1 MLHFVSRPYLLAV
14 LLTVWAILLPASAQ
28 AENHLG
34 LEGPADAIQVGTPF
48 SVFLVMDF
56 SDTTVGGGVSL
67 EYDTSILSLDQV
79 SFAGGLGGD
88 PDFQCPG
95 SAAVSCPVDID
106 YISFGSVSGLSGQ
119 HTVAT
124 LSFNPIANGSTGIS
138 LVVTH
143 TFGST
148 EGTALTVLLDGTAVG
163 GSTDVPALSPWGTGV
178 LTLLLLVVGFSSRR
192 REIAG
197 RFSAPFV
204 VFVIMVLASQPLSAT
219 GTDTDGDGVS
229 DPTDNCTNTPNAD
242 QRDTDLDGFGN
253 FCDPDFNNDG
263 DVDSADVHI
272 FKPRLFGT
280 NADGDLDGDGAVTF
294 LDLGIVANHTG
305 LGPGPNCD
313 ECPISNTGTY
323 TRLVNLAIPDGSGTP
338 VSDSNIITDS
348 FDITELVF
356 AISIEH
362 SWIGDLTAVLTHVDT
377 GTSVVVIDQPGVP
390 GSSFG
395 CSGDD
400 IEAILSD
407 DAATSIENEC
417 NSGSPAISGTFTP
430 NNPLDAFD
438 GESTAGTWTLAVSDS
453 SSGGGGS
460 LVGWSLEVNNP
471 PIATGITM
479 TAFRP
484 LSESYG
490 NPLVRRAIPHA
501 EEQNP
506 GVGIRINGDDDNAN
520 GIADQNE
527 QFVTGENDLIEVE
540 LGVSELTPSGV
551 EYILRRTASNIKVW
565 ESPTKDIA
573 ILDDEDEATVVFS
586 TLTRSIWVEN
596 PTGGSASLEFEA
608 RSTTDGVIV
617 VGDEIYF
624 FAFTSL
630 VIGLHG
636 ELQFPTDP
644 IYGPNEGVSV
654 LAIELYEEGYDSHMY
669 MENEVASDGS
679 GSVYEEIVSAVN
691 NRGVTQ
697 IAIYCFSHGCGSTF
711 DLSEKLDANK
721 GSIGSFDISFTAYID
736 GVENDS
742 DVDLDPEIRLPIG
755 TGYHMNYYQSSFLWW
770 IWGASIPEADVDEEV
785 YGVTHITIT
794 NDVDVQN
801 AIHDELV
808 SRVSR

>member
-1 MLHFVSRPYLLAV
+1 MLRFSSRTCLLAGVVSVFLLV
-14 LLTVWAILLPASAQ
+14 LAASAQ
-28 AENHLG
+28 AENHLR

-48 SVFLVMDF
+48 SVSLVMDF
-56 SDTTVGGGVSL
+56 SDTTVGGGVNL
-67 EYDTSILSLDQV
+67 EYNSSILSLDQA
-79 SFAGGLGGD
+79 SFAGGLGDD

-106 YISFGSVSGLSGQ
+106 YISFGSISGLSGQ

-124 LSFNPIANGSTGIS
+124 LSFTPIANGSTGIS
-138 LVVTH
+138 LVLTH
-143 TFGST
+143 QFGST
-148 EGTALTVLLDGTAVG
+148 GGTALTVLLDGTAVG
-163 GSTDVPALSPWGTGV
+163 GSTEVPALSPWGTGG
-178 LTLLLLVVGFSSRR
+178 LTLLLLVLGFASRR
-192 REIAG
+192 REIAD
-197 RFSAPFV
+197 RFSAPLV
-204 VFVIMVLASQPLSAT
+204 VFILMLLASQPLSAT
-219 GTDTDGDGVS
+219 GTDSDADGVADS
-229 DPTDNCTNTPNAD
+229 TDNCTYTHNPNQAD
-242 QRDTDLDGFGN
+242 SNQDGFGN
-253 FCDPDFNNDG
+253 ACDSDLDNDG
-263 DVDSADVHI
+263 DVDNSDLEILKLHFWGSNVDA
-272 FKPRLFGT
+272 
-280 NADGDLDGDGAVTF
+280 DLDGSGNADF
-294 LDLGIVANHTG
+294 LDLAIMADQTG
-305 LGPGPNCD
+305 TGPGPTCGA
-313 ECPISNTGTY
+313 CSILSTGTY

-348 FDITELVF
+348 FEITELVF

-377 GTSVVVIDQPGVP
+377 GTSVIVIDQPGVP

-400 IEAILSD
+400 IEATLSD

-417 NSGSPAISGTFTP
+417 SSGIPAISGTFTP

-438 GESTAGTWTLAVSDS
+438 GENTAGTWTLAVSDS

-460 LVGWSLEVNNP
+460 VIEWSLAVNNP
-471 PIATGITM
+471 PIATEITM
-479 TAFRP
+479 TAYRP
-484 LSESYG
+484 QTESYG
-490 NPLVRRAIPHA
+490 NPLVRRAIPDA
-501 EEQNP
+501 EEQIP

-520 GIADQNE
+520 GIADQNDAS
-527 QFVTGENDLIEVE
+527 VTGENDLIEVE
-540 LGVSELTPSGV
+540 LGVNQLAPSGT

-565 ESPTKDIA
+565 DSSTKDIA

-617 VGDEIYF
+617 FSDEVNF

-654 LAIELYEEGYDSHMY
+654 IAIDLHEEGYDSHMY

-679 GSVYEEIVSAVN
+679 GSVYEEIVSAIQ
-691 NRGVTQ
+691 NRGVQQ
-697 IAIYCFSHGCGSTF
+697 IAMYCFSHGCGSIY

-721 GSIGSFDISFTAYID
+721 GSIGSFDIAFTGYID
-736 GVENDS
+736 GIENDS
-742 DVDLDPEIRLPIG
+742 DVDLDAETRLPIN
-755 TGYHMNYYQSSFLWW
+755 TQYHVNYYQSSFLWW
-770 IWGASIPEADVDEEV
+770 IWGDSIPEADVDVEV
-785 YGVTHITIT
+785 FGVTHLTIT
-794 NDVDVQN
+794 NNLGVQN
-801 AIHDELV
+801 GIHDALV
-808 SRVSR
+808 LRVSR

>member
-48 SVFLVMDF
+48 SVLLVMDF

-79 SFAGGLGGD
+79 SFAGGLGD
-88 PDFQCPG
+88 DSDFQCPG

-124 LSFNPIANGSTGIS
+124 LSFTPIANGSTGIS

-148 EGTALTVLLDGTAVG
+148 GGTALTVLLDGTAVG

-192 REIAG
+192 REIAD

-204 VFVIMVLASQPLSAT
+204 VFIIMLLASQPLSAT
-219 GTDTDGDGVS
+219 GTDTDADGVS
-229 DPTDNCTNTPNAD
+229 DSTDNCTYIANPNQYD
-242 QRDTDLDGFGN
+242 SNQDGHGN
-253 FCDPDFNNDG
+253 RCDPDLDNDG
-263 DVDSADVHI
+263 DVDSSDLEILKLH
-272 FKPRLFGT
+272 FFGS
-280 NADGDLDGDGAVTF
+280 NVDADLDSSGIVDF
-294 LDLGIVANHTG
+294 LDLAHMADQTG
-305 LGPGPNCD
+305 TGPGPSCGA
-313 ECPISNTGTY
+313 CSMSNTGTY
-323 TRLVNLAIPDGSGTP
+323 TRQVNLAIPDGSGTP
-338 VSDSNIITDS
+338 VSDSNIITDN

-356 AISIEH
+356 VISISH

-377 GTSVVVIDQPGVP
+377 GTSVTVIDQPGVP

-460 LVGWSLEVNNP
+460 LLGWSLEVNNP

-479 TAFRP
+479 TAYRP
-484 LSESYG
+484 QSETYS
-490 NPLVRRAIPHA
+490 NPLQRRPVLEAD
-501 EEQNP
+501 EESP
-506 GVGIRINGDDDNAN
+506 GAGVRINGDDDDVN
-520 GIADQNE
+520 GVADRDDAS
-527 QFVTGENDLIEVE
+527 VTGENDLIEVE
-540 LGVSELTPSGV
+540 LGVNQLAPAGA
-551 EYILRRTASNIKVW
+551 EYVLRRTTSNINVW
-565 ESPTKDIA
+565 ESASKGTA
-573 ILDDEDEATVVFS
+573 ILDDEEETILTFS
-586 TLTRSIWVEN
+586 TASRSVWVEN
-596 PTGGSASLEFEA
+596 PNGGTASLEFEA
-608 RSTTDGVIV
+608 RSTSDSSVLAA
-617 VGDEIYF
+617 DEIYF
-624 FAFTSL
+624 FPFTSL

-636 ELQFPTDP
+636 EFQFPTDP
-644 IYGPNEGVSV
+644 VYGPNEGISY
-654 LAIELYEEGYDSHMY
+654 LAVDFHEEAYDSHMY
-669 MENEVASDGS
+669 VENEVEADGS
-679 GSVYEEIVSAVN
+679 GSVYDEIVSAIQ

-697 IAIYCFSHGCGSTF
+697 IALYGFSHGGGSIY
-711 DLSEKLDANK
+711 DLSERLDANK
-721 GSIGSFDISFTAYID
+721 GSIGSFDLTFTAYID
-736 GVENDS
+736 GIENDS
-742 DVDLDPEIRLPIG
+742 DVDLDAEERLPIG
-755 TGYHMNYYQSSFLWW
+755 TGYHVNYYQASWLWPV
-770 IWGASIPEADVDEEV
+770 WGDSVPGADVDELV
-785 YGVTHITIT
+785 TGVSHITIT
-794 NDVDVQN
+794 YNPVVQSG
-801 AIHDELV
+801 IHDALV
-808 SRVSR
+808 LRVPR